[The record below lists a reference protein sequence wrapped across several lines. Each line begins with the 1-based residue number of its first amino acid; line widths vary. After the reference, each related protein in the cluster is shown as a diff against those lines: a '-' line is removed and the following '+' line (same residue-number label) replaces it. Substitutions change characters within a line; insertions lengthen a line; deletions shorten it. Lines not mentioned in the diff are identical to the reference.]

1 MAQQGQNAEQ
11 SKQKSFAGLYGI
23 ACILIVIFFWIIPA
37 PDGMKTEGWHLLG
50 IFCAT
55 ILAIILKVMPIGALS
70 IVAIAIV
77 AITCVTSPGDTK
89 TSIKNALSGFNES
102 LIWMIGVAIMI
113 SRAIIKTGL
122 GKRVGYYFV
131 SIFGKNTL
139 GIAYSLVISEVIIA
153 PVTPSN
159 TARGGAIVHP
169 IMRSIARNFNSEP
182 ETKTQNKIGKYLA
195 LVNFQINP
203 VTSGMFITATAPN
216 PMVVDKVAEV
226 AKSYN
231 VNLDIHITWGQW
243 ALAMLLPSV
252 VILLLIPLVVWL
264 VYPPEIK
271 KTENAREMAVQELRA
286 MGPMSLQEK
295 IVLGIFVIMLALWA
309 GIGGLFG
316 FKIDP
321 SAVAFL
327 GLALA
332 LISGVLTWEDVLK
345 EKSAW
350 DTVVW
355 FSALVMMASFLGKL
369 GVVGYYAGHL
379 ENAIKSLGF
388 GWLGACILLTIIYL
402 YMHYFFASVTAHVA
416 AVFAAFYATGL
427 ALGAPPMLYALML
440 AAAGNIMM
448 SLTHYATGTAPV
460 IFGSGYASVGEWWKM
475 GFIVSLISLVVFAV
489 IGGIWWKF
497 LEYFQLQQA

>member
-1 MAQQGQNAEQ
+1 MKGDNVGAQIQDK
-11 SKQKSFAGLYGI
+11 KQKKLSILYGLV
-23 ACILIVIFFWIIPA
+23 CIGIMISFWIIPA
-37 PDGMKTEGWHLLG
+37 PEGMKAEGWHLLG

-70 IVAIAIV
+70 MIAIAIV
-77 AITCVTSPGDTK
+77 AITCVTAPGDTK
-89 TSIKNALSGFNES
+89 ASIKNALSGFNES

-122 GKRVGYYFV
+122 GKRIGYYFV
-131 SIFGKNTL
+131 SLFGKNTL
-139 GIAYSLVISEVIIA
+139 GIAYSLVVSETILA

-159 TARGGAIVHP
+159 TARGGAIIHP
-169 IMRSIARNFNSEP
+169 IMRSIAHNFNSEP

-203 VTSGMFITATAPN
+203 ITSGMFITATAPN
-216 PMVVDKVAEV
+216 PMVVNKIVEV
-226 AKSYN
+226 AN
-231 VNLDIHITWGQW
+231 NHGIEIDMHITWGQW
-243 ALAMLLPSV
+243 ALSMFLPSIV
-252 VILLLIPLVVWL
+252 VLFLLPLVVWAI
-264 VYPPEIK
+264 YPPEIK
-271 KTENAREMAVQELRA
+271 KTENAKDMATKELNA

-295 IVLGIFVIMLALWA
+295 VVLGIFAIMLALWA
-309 GIGGLFG
+309 GVGKFFG

-321 SAVAFL
+321 AAVAFL
-327 GLALA
+327 GLALT
-332 LISGVLTWEDVLK
+332 LVSGILTWEDILK

-369 GVVGYYAGHL
+369 GVVSYYATHL
-379 ENAIKSLGF
+379 ESGINALGF
-388 GWLGACILLTIIYL
+388 GWFGACLLLTLMYL
-402 YMHYFFASVTAHVA
+402 YMHYFFASTTAHIA
-416 AVFAAFYATGL
+416 AVFAAFYAAGL

-460 IFGSGYASVGEWWKM
+460 IFGSGYASVGEWWKV
-475 GFIVSLISLVVFAV
+475 GFVMSVVSVLVFGIV
-489 IGGIWWKF
+489 GGIWWKI
-497 LEYFQLQQA
+497 LGYY

>member
-1 MAQQGQNAEQ
+1 MAQQEQSNAEK
-11 SKQKSFAGLYGI
+11 SKQKSFAGLYGVI
-23 ACILIVIFFWIIPA
+23 CLCIMVLFWIIPA
-37 PDGMKTEGWHLLG
+37 PEGMKVEGWHLLG

-70 IVAIAIV
+70 MIAIAIV
-77 AITCVTSPGDTK
+77 AITCVTAPGDTK

-131 SIFGKNTL
+131 SLFGKNTL
-139 GIAYSLVISEVIIA
+139 GIAYSLVVSETILA

-159 TARGGAIVHP
+159 TARGGAIIHP
-169 IMRSIARNFNSEP
+169 IMRSIAHNFNSEP
-182 ETKTQNKIGKYLA
+182 ESKTQNKIGKYLA
-195 LVNFQINP
+195 LVNYQINP
-203 VTSGMFITATAPN
+203 ITSGMFITATAPN
-216 PMVVDKVAEV
+216 PMVVDKIVEV
-226 AKSYN
+226 AKN
-231 VNLDIHITWGQW
+231 HGIQIDMHITWGQW

-252 VILLLIPLVVWL
+252 IILLLIPLVVWL
-264 VYPPEIK
+264 IYPPEIK
-271 KTENAREMAVQELRA
+271 KTENAKELAAKELHA

-295 IVLGIFVIMLALWA
+295 IVLGVFLIMLALWA

-327 GLALA
+327 GLALV
-332 LISGVLTWEDVLK
+332 LISGILTWEDVLK

-350 DTVVW
+350 DTIIW

-369 GVVGYYAGHL
+369 GVVSYYAAYL
-379 ENAIKSLGF
+379 ESGIKSLGF
-388 GWLGACILLTIIYL
+388 DWLGACILLTIIYL
-402 YMHYFFASVTAHVA
+402 YMHYFFASTTAHIA
-416 AVFAAFYATGL
+416 AVFAAFYAAGL

-460 IFGSGYASVGEWWKM
+460 IFGSGYASVGEWWKT
-475 GFIVSLISLVVFAV
+475 GFIMSVVSVIVFAV
-489 IGGIWWKF
+489 VGSVWWKM
-497 LEYFQLQQA
+497 LGYY

>member
-1 MAQQGQNAEQ
+1 MAQQQSDAKQ
-11 SKQKSFAGLYGI
+11 SKQKSLARLYGVI
-23 ACILIVIFFWIIPA
+23 CILIVVLFWIIPA
-37 PDGMKTEGWHLLG
+37 PEGMKTEGWHLLG

-70 IVAIAIV
+70 MIAIAIV
-77 AITCVTSPGDTK
+77 AITCVTAPGDIK
-89 TSIKNALSGFNES
+89 ASMKNALSGFNES

-122 GKRVGYYFV
+122 GRRVGYYFV
-131 SIFGKNTL
+131 SLFGKNTL
-139 GIAYSLVISEVIIA
+139 GIAYSLVVSEVILA

-159 TARGGAIVHP
+159 TARGGAIIHP
-169 IMRSIARNFNSEP
+169 IMRSIAHNFNSDP

-195 LVNFQINP
+195 LVNYQINP
-203 VTSGMFITATAPN
+203 ITSGMFITATAPN
-216 PMVVDKVAEV
+216 PMVVDKIAEV
-226 AKSYN
+226 AKNYG
-231 VNLDIHITWGQW
+231 VQIDMHITWGQW
-243 ALAMLLPSV
+243 ALAMLLPSI
-252 VILLLIPLVVWL
+252 VILLLVPLVVWL

-271 KTENAREMAVQELRA
+271 KTENAKDMAAQELRA

-295 IVLGIFVIMLALWA
+295 IVLGIFIIMLALWA

-327 GLALA
+327 GLSLV
-332 LISGVLTWEDVLK
+332 LVSGILTWDEVLQ

-350 DTVVW
+350 DTVIW

-369 GVVGYYAGHL
+369 GVVSYYAAYL
-379 ENAIKSLGF
+379 ESGIKSLGF
-388 GWLGACILLTIIYL
+388 DWFGACLLLTIIYL
-402 YMHYFFASVTAHVA
+402 YMHYFFASTTAHIA
-416 AVFAAFYATGL
+416 AVFAAFYAAGL

-460 IFGSGYASVGEWWKM
+460 IFGSGYVGVGEWWKM
-475 GFIVSLISLVVFAV
+475 GFIMSLVSVVIFAT

-497 LEYFQLQQA
+497 LGYY